1 MLSLQSLSLLLVII
15 ALCVY
20 FNLEIPC
27 SLELFSKKHHLC
39 ISGDTYL

>member
-27 SLELFSKKHHLC
+27 SLELL
-39 ISGDTYL
+39 GLNYN